1 MWKIKYKLFQSHSL
15 LYIICLYTII
25 IFPSKTIVTAAEFTI
40 NLKSYS
46 YEEVDS
52 ANQFFMSDKSSSPF
66 FGFGV
71 REWDLGAFGDRDSSS
86 LWKLLYTIEYS
97 EGRVNYTSNGTG
109 TMVKDYYRGRLETY
123 LSKEIYVNKKRAR
136 PYIGLGY
143 RQLFDNSANQVT
155 STGAIGYN
163 RISQYYFL
171 PLGMIWYINDS
182 WSLKS
187 QYNYLL
193 QGKQTSYVKD
203 AIPATYNVNPV
214 NTQSIGGGLDF
225 TLNKKLTS
233 NWYYYGFIRHWDLGA
248 SDAVSCSA
256 SSNCVE
262 PKNSTNEIGVGISF
276 TF

>member
-46 YEEVDS
+46 YEELDS
-52 ANQFFMSDKSSSPF
+52 ANQFFMSDKSSFPF

-71 REWDLGAFGDRDSSS
+71 REWDLGAFGDRDNSS

-123 LSKEIYVNKKRAR
+123 LSKEIYVNQKRAR
-136 PYIGLGY
+136 SYIGLGY
-143 RQLFDNSANQVT
+143 RELFDNSANQLS

-171 PLGMIWYINDS
+171 PVGMIWYINDS

-193 QGKQTSYVKD
+193 DGKQTSYLKN
-203 AIPATYNVNPV
+203 AFPATYNVNPI
-214 NTQSIGGGLDF
+214 NTQRIGGGFDF
-225 TLNKKLTS
+225 TLNKKLNS
-233 NWYYYGFIRHWDLGA
+233 NWYSYGFFRHWNLGE
-248 SDAVSCSA
+248 SDMVSCSA
-256 SSNCVE
+256 SLNCIE

-276 TF
+276 AF

>member
-1 MWKIKYKLFQSHSL
+1 MRKIKYNLFKSHNL
-15 LYIICLYTII
+15 LWLICLCTII
-25 IFPSKTIVTAAEFTI
+25 ISPAKNILNAAEFTI
-40 NLKSYS
+40 DLKSYS
-46 YEEVDS
+46 YEELDS
-52 ANQFFMSDKSSSPF
+52 NNQFFMSDKSSDPF
-66 FGFGV
+66 VGFGI
-71 REWDLGAFGDRDSSS
+71 REWDLGVFEDSQSRS

-97 EGRVNYTSNGTG
+97 QGRVNYTSNGTG
-109 TMVKDYYRGRLETY
+109 TMVKNYYRGRLEAY
-123 LSKEIYVNKKRAR
+123 LSKEIYVNRKRAR

-143 RQLFDNSANQVT
+143 RELFDNSANQVT

-171 PLGMIWYINDS
+171 PVGMIWYINEF

-233 NWYYYGFIRHWDLGA
+233 NWFYYGFIRHWDLGA

-256 SSNCVE
+256 SSNCIE
-262 PKNSTNEIGVGISF
+262 PKNSTSEIGVGISF
-276 TF
+276 SF

>member
-1 MWKIKYKLFQSHSL
+1 
-15 LYIICLYTII
+15 
-25 IFPSKTIVTAAEFTI
+25 
-40 NLKSYS
+40 
-46 YEEVDS
+46 
-52 ANQFFMSDKSSSPF
+52 MSDKSSDPF
-66 FGFGV
+66 VGFGV
-71 REWDLGAFGDRDSSS
+71 REWDLGVFEDSQNRS

-109 TMVKDYYRGRLETY
+109 TMVKDYYRGRLEAY

>member
-46 YEEVDS
+46 YEELDS
-52 ANQFFMSDKSSSPF
+52 ANQFFMSDKSSFPF

-71 REWDLGAFGDRDSSS
+71 REWDLGAFGDRDNSS

>member
-1 MWKIKYKLFQSHSL
+1 
-15 LYIICLYTII
+15 
-25 IFPSKTIVTAAEFTI
+25 
-40 NLKSYS
+40 
-46 YEEVDS
+46 
-52 ANQFFMSDKSSSPF
+52 MSDKSSAPF
-66 FGFGV
+66 VGFGL
-71 REWDLGAFGDRDSSS
+71 REWDLGDFQDGENRS

-97 EGRVNYTSNGTG
+97 KGKVNYTSNGTG
-109 TMVKDYYRGRLETY
+109 TMVKDYYRGRLEAY
-123 LSKEIYVNKKRAR
+123 LSKEIYVNKKRSR

-143 RQLFDNSANQVT
+143 RELFDNSANQLT

-163 RISQYYFL
+163 RVSQYYFL
-171 PLGMIWYINDS
+171 PVGMIWYINDS

-193 QGKQTSYVKD
+193 QGKQTSYLKN

-233 NWYYYGFIRHWDLGA
+233 NFYYYGFIRYWDLGV
-248 SDAVSCSA
+248 SDEVSCSA
-256 SSNCVE
+256 SSNCIE
-262 PKNSTNEIGVGISF
+262 PKNTTNEIGVGISF

>member
-52 ANQFFMSDKSSSPF
+52 ANQFFMSDKSSFPF